1 MGTSVEWRL
10 PTMKEIGIT
19 VLIVLPIALILA
31 APMQRARL
39 KQYPGAIE
47 VKKQLKKSPEDIR
60 EAVELIL
67 KTPEMIPLVSDEIE
81 KALGNKDPEIRIL
94 ISEMLLTAVPD
105 EQAYMDKSIY
115 VTDFV
120 EILADLYQNDPDQDV
135 REAAISCLVAWDI

>member
-67 KTPEMIPLVSDEIE
+67 ETPEMIPLVSDEIE